1 MLKHDNIVT
10 LREAFRRKGRLYL
23 VFEYV
28 ERTLLEVLEAN
39 PNGAAPSLIE
49 KLVYQLVKSIDWCHC
64 NNLIHRDIK
73 PESEFPPS
81 APA

>member
-1 MLKHDNIVT
+1 MLKHENIVT

-39 PNGAAPSLIE
+39 PNGVDPSLVQ
-49 KLVYQLVKSIDWCHC
+49 KLVYQLVKSIDWCHG
-64 NNLIHRDIK
+64 NDVVHRDIK
-73 PESEFPPS
+73 PESE
-81 APA
+81 